1 MKLQGIDIKQV
12 DPDENGGYD
21 IVTNMEVIGIEDEL
35 SPPETI
41 EVNDVKFSIAGRVV
55 GDEDVDL
62 YWSYWNDDAPVINLQ
77 LWCS

>member
-21 IVTNMEVIGIEDEL
+21 IVTNMEVIGVEDEL

-41 EVNDVKFSIAGRVV
+41 EVNDVKFSRSAVV
-55 GDEDVDL
+55 VDEDDENL
-62 YWSYWNDDAPVINLQ
+62 FWSYWNDGVPAINLQ
-77 LWCS
+77 LWFS

>member
-1 MKLQGIDIKQV
+1 MKLQGIDIKQG

-41 EVNDVKFSIAGRVV
+41 EVNDVKFSRSCVIVD
-55 GDEDVDL
+55 DEDENL
-62 YWSYWNDDAPVINLQ
+62 FWSYWNDDVPVINLQ
-77 LWCS
+77 LWFS